1 MGMNLANFFQKN
13 LKHFIILGIL
23 GIYLLSANSIY
34 TNKILVY
41 GKPAAYNPSLPEPT
55 QNLVFNLDRL
65 ERTVYGGE
73 ELYKLI
79 GFAFDKTNPTGE
91 NRVMKIVLHSV
102 HEDLLFNTEVMER
115 KDVTLAFPEY
125 HADLNGC
132 GFSILVSKDVLQIE
146 NYQVGILF
154 EDQQGNPVTYQ
165 LTGGYIDRSP
175 NFLRLIVEP

>member
-1 MGMNLANFFQKN
+1 MGMNSNAFFKNN

-23 GIYLLSANSIY
+23 GVYLFLAHSIY
-34 TNKILVY
+34 TNKIMVY
-41 GKPAAYNPSLPEPT
+41 GKPEAYSPSLPEPT
-55 QNLVFNLDRL
+55 NNLVFNLDRL

-79 GFAFDKTNPTGE
+79 GFAFDKTNPAGE
-91 NRVMKIVLHSV
+91 NRVLKIVLHSV
-102 HEDLLFNTEVMER
+102 HEDLLFNSEVMER

-125 HADLNGC
+125 NADLNGC
-132 GFSILVSKDVLQIE
+132 GFYILVSKDVLQVD

-165 LTGGYIDRSP
+165 MTGNFIDRSP